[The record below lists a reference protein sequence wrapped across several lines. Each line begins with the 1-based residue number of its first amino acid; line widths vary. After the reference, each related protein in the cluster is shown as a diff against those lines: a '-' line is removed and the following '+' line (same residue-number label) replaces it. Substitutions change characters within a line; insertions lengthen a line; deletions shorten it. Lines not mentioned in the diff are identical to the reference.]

1 MSQNVGSSMDGAMV
15 GLGGQWPP
23 KFFFLNIIIYMST
36 NFNNFVL
43 ENYTFDLLKILLIL
57 LRVLL

>member
-1 MSQNVGSSMDGAMV
+1 MDGAMV
-15 GLGGQWPP
+15 GLGGQCPP
-23 KFFFLNIIIYMST
+23 LIFFLNSIKYMGT

-43 ENYTFDLLKILLIL
+43 ENYTFVSLKISLIL